1 MDVPTRL
8 HKVTAFSQ
16 ILTNLLAN
24 AGTMEAEIIKAASED
39 DLLLL
44 PLNRYPLKLTEM
56 PEIMAALVQEL
67 KKPLPDV
74 RRIIEKVN

>member
-24 AGTMEAEIIKAASED
+24 AGTMEAEIIKSCERRRPAPPAS
-39 DLLLL
+39 
-44 PLNRYPLKLTEM
+44 
-56 PEIMAALVQEL
+56 Q
-67 KKPLPDV
+67 PLPFETD
-74 RRIIEKVN
+74 RNARNHGRARTGA